1 MLMDF
6 NLNLTQEQKLI
17 MTQQMQL
24 SIKLLQMSTYDLREY
39 IEKEFSENPVLE
51 AQYEDTK
58 EVSKEQDRLEY
69 KELVKY
75 LESDNYGSQS
85 YGEYDEE
92 GISPFTFI
100 SKPESL
106 TDYLEGQI
114 LELPIDE
121 YIRSVCSY
129 MVECLDQKGYLD
141 IKKEELM
148 NELDCSEET
157 FNRALIV
164 IQNLE
169 PAGIGARDL
178 KECLEIQLERKGEND
193 PIVKEIIDNHL
204 DDLADNRYQVIAK
217 DLDITPKKAQDYG
230 DLIKTLEPKPS
241 RGFYTGDEVG
251 FIIPDAEIR
260 KIDGE
265 FFILMKDGVL
275 PILSVN
281 PLYKDI
287 LKDSTNDKEATEY
300 VKEKIDKAMFLIKS
314 IEQRKSTLH
323 KVLQKILEKQKDY
336 FEKGEKY
343 LKPMTLK
350 EIAEKLEMHESTIS
364 RAIRDKYILTS
375 MGTIKIKDLFVN
387 SISNKEKS
395 DGEDDVT
402 VINIKKV
409 LEEVIK
415 EEDKRKPLS
424 DQAISEIL
432 KEKGMAISRRT
443 VAKYREEL
451 GIKSSSKRKRF

>member
-106 TDYLEGQI
+106 TDYLESQI

-121 YIRSVCSY
+121 YMRSVCSY

-178 KECLEIQLERKGEND
+178 KECLEIQLERKGEYD

-275 PILSVN
+275 PMLSVN

-395 DGEDDVT
+395 DGEEDVT

>member
-121 YIRSVCSY
+121 YMRSVCSY

-265 FFILMKDGVL
+265 FLILMNDGVL
-275 PILSVN
+275 PMLSVN

-336 FEKGEKY
+336 FENGEKY

-350 EIAEKLEMHESTIS
+350 EIGEKLEMHESTIS

-395 DGEDDVT
+395 DGEEDVT

>member
-121 YIRSVCSY
+121 YMRSVCSY

-178 KECLEIQLERKGEND
+178 KECLEIQLERKGEYD

-275 PILSVN
+275 PMLSVN

-395 DGEDDVT
+395 DGEEDVT

-443 VAKYREEL
+443 VAKYIEEL

>member
-121 YIRSVCSY
+121 YMRSVCSY

-178 KECLEIQLERKGEND
+178 KECLEIQLERKGEYD

-275 PILSVN
+275 PMLSVN

-314 IEQRKSTLH
+314 IEQRKITLH